1 MKIAIEGMDGVG
13 KSTIAKKIAD
23 SNSMK
28 YIEKPLIELFNTKTI
43 DGKTN
48 LENICENIYNQQSEL
63 IKAWFFGL
71 GNIYTFLKY
80 NDEDLIID
88 RQFASNYLWNGTD
101 KSIPIFN
108 CMLELIGVPDLTIIL
123 FASVETRMKRLYN
136 RNPNDFD
143 LTDEEK
149 KVLGYDKMIEFLEK
163 FNIPYVV
170 VNTENKN
177 IDDVCNEVQN
187 IIDLEKKKQIQKRL
201 GK

>member
-88 RQFASNYLWNGTD
+88 RHFASNYFWNGTD

-149 KVLGYDKMIEFLEK
+149 KVLGYDKMIDFLEN
-163 FNIPYVV
+163 FTIPYVV